1 MFEPVNDLEKS
12 LMNAATNPS
21 SRPQFYRDILES
33 DIYVI
38 NHPDDKVNI
47 QNNVLQAGTKL
58 NIQSYERDGQV
69 WLPIFTSL
77 QRLEEYIHST
87 ANYLQLRGRDFFEI
101 TRGAH
106 VMLNPSFSYGKE
118 FLPQEI
124 EQMLDGSIFQ
134 PAKTYTA
141 QKDTQ
146 VLIGQPAVYPTNL
159 VKALSAYF
167 ATNPLVNKAYLALM
181 SNPEEEKPHLLIAIE
196 GKGDWQKIVGDAG
209 VIASETIG
217 KGEVIDFMP
226 INNSSL
232 SKTVMRQSKPFY
244 ERSFL
249 KKLFG

>member
-33 DIYVI
+33 DIYLI
-38 NHPDDKVNI
+38 NHSGDKLDI
-47 QNNVLQAGTKL
+47 RNNVLQAGAKL
-58 NIQSYERDGQV
+58 NIQSFERDGKA

-77 QRLEEYIHST
+77 QRLEQYIRSN

-101 TRGAH
+101 TRGAY
-106 VMLNPSFSYGKE
+106 VMLNPGIPYGKE
-118 FLPQEI
+118 FFPQEI

-134 PAKTYTA
+134 PTKSYTA
-141 QKDTQ
+141 QQDTP
-146 VLIGQPAVYPTNL
+146 VLIGQPAIYPTEL

-167 ATNPLVNKAYLALM
+167 AKNPFVNKAYLALM
-181 SNPEEEKPHLLIAIE
+181 SNPAEEKPHLLIAID
-196 GKGDWQKIVGDAG
+196 GKGDWQKIMGDAG
-209 VIASETIG
+209 MIASETLG
-217 KGEVIDFMP
+217 KSEVIDFMQ

-244 ERSFL
+244 EKSFL